1 MRWVAALAAAL
12 AVGLL
17 VGPPVP
23 RLPGGRAGPDEA
35 EATSEPPGVAGVV
48 RRLALSRGL
57 GALLAA
63 AVAST
68 ALLAALDGRRLAL
81 ALIALSAALGAGTL
95 VRRSRRARMA
105 ERRQALVVDVCEAL
119 VGELRAGQPLTTSL
133 EHCVAVWAEVE
144 PVVAAAHL
152 GADVPSAL
160 RRVARLPG
168 AEGLREVAS
177 AWQVAEQSGAGLAAA
192 LAQVAV
198 TARARQATRD
208 LVAGELAS
216 ARATARL
223 VMVLPL
229 ASLAMSAGIGGDP
242 WHFLLA
248 TPAGLACLG
257 GGLLSGWLGLLWID
271 RIAAAVLSG

>member
-1 MRWVAALAAAL
+1 MRSLAALAAAL
-12 AVGLL
+12 AVALL
-17 VGPPVP
+17 VQPPVA
-23 RLPGGRAGPDEA
+23 RLPSGRTERQGD
-35 EATSEPPGVAGVV
+35 ATPGRLGVAG
-48 RRLALSRGL
+48 ALSRVSSSVGTLL
-57 GALLAA
+57 GA

-68 ALLAALDGRRLAL
+68 ALLATLDGGRLAL
-81 ALIALSAALGAGTL
+81 ALIALSAVTGAVTL
-95 VRRSRRARMA
+95 VRRSRRSRAA

-133 EHCVAVWAEVE
+133 EHCVQVWAELA
-144 PVVAAAHL
+144 PVAAAGHL
-152 GADVPSAL
+152 GADVPTAL
-160 RRVARLPG
+160 RRVARLRG
-168 AEGLREVAS
+168 AEGLREIAS

-208 LVAGELAS
+208 LVSGELAS

-229 ASLAMSAGIGGDP
+229 ASLAMASGVGGRP

-248 TPAGLACLG
+248 TPAGLVCLG
-257 GGLLSGWLGLLWID
+257 GGLLSGWLGMLWID
-271 RIAAAVLSG
+271 RIAAAVLTG